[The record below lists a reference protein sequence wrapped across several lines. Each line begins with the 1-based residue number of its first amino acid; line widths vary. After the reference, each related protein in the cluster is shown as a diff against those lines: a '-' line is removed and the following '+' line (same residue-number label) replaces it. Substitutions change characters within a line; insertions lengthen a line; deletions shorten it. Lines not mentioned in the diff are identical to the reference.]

1 MNNSQTVSEEVESRY
16 VSESDWN
23 APSESDLK
31 DYLTGNLLTERPN

>member
-1 MNNSQTVSEEVESRY
+1 MNNSQTALEEVETRY

-23 APSESDLK
+23 SPSESDLQ